1 MTQKIGLQIIW
12 KEITKQQKQSKEMTR
27 DEFMSKLIFEEKSWE
42 IASNMDMLNRLQ
54 FCKLVTKNL
63 LYMLHA
69 RRYFGVNLDLES
81 NTSIVDALKKH
92 IKAYVAKERLKINK
106 DQNSA
111 AYSTLSESSVSKLF
125 KKTLK
130 T

>member
-69 RRYFGVNLDLES
+69 RRYFGVNLDLE
-81 NTSIVDALKKH
+81 
-92 IKAYVAKERLKINK
+92 
-106 DQNSA
+106 
-111 AYSTLSESSVSKLF
+111 
-125 KKTLK
+125 
-130 T
+130 